1 MIYAVVIYPRTS
13 SAGALEA
20 RAQQAAMARARAA
33 ADLRDAE
40 AIRTGQER
48 AAQQLARFY
57 DSVLPKGQEGARRIT
72 YRRLATLADESNL
85 DYDRR
90 TIAIKQ
96 DRESALEQ
104 MDVTMVLEGE
114 YRDVRRFI
122 HTLETAPE
130 FVVIEDVGLV
140 QGERNAPL
148 TLTRQAVD
156 LLQGGIVMEP
166 AQRTRWIQLG
176 ILGVVLVAVVYFV
189 LMPALA
195 TPVVPADR
203 SPAAAARRPDRRQGR
218 RRGRSTCGSTRWARP
233 PPRRIRGGAPQPVPD
248 GRGDAAAGAG
258 RHDGGAHAAEAG
270 RRRWSMAPVGPPPP
284 PPLPPIPYRFIGV
297 LSGVP
302 GQGRI
307 AVLTDGRSVVHG
319 RVNDDHRG
327 TLSHRADRR
336 GVAPDRA
343 STMGAGARRSV
354 CWDNEIGMARR
365 PAGARRRRNV
375 SQERCR

>member
-1 MIYAVVIYPRTS
+1 
-13 SAGALEA
+13 
-20 RAQQAAMARARAA
+20 MARARAA

-96 DRESALEQ
+96 VRESALEQ

-122 HTLETAPE
+122 HKLETAPE
-130 FVVIEDVGLV
+130 FVVIENVGLV
-140 QGERNAPL
+140 QGEKNAPL
-148 TLTRQAVD
+148 TLTVKLST

-195 TPVVPADR
+195 TPVVPAG
-203 SPAAAARRPDRRQGR
+203 PLAAAAPGGRAGASR
-218 RRGRSTCGSTRWARP
+218 RRGPSTCGSMRWARP
-233 PPRRIRGGAPQPVPD
+233 PPRRIPRG
-248 GRGDAAAGAG
+248 RAATRSGWVRPR
-258 RHDGGAHAAEAG
+258 RH
-270 RRRWSMAPVGPPPP
+270 RRRKARWPARTPPKPVAPVVLAPVGPPP
-284 PPLPPIPYRFIGV
+284 
-297 LSGVP
+297 
-302 GQGRI
+302 
-307 AVLTDGRSVVHG
+307 
-319 RVNDDHRG
+319 
-327 TLSHRADRR
+327 RR
-336 GVAPDRA
+336 H
-343 STMGAGARRSV
+343 RRSRTGSSA
-354 CWDNEIGMARR
+354 CSRA
-365 PAGARRRRNV
+365 
-375 SQERCR
+375 CRDRDASPC